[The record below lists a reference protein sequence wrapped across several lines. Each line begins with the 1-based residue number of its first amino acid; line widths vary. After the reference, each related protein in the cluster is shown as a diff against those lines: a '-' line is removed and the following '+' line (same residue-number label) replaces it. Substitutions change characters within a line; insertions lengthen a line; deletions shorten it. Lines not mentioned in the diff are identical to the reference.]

1 MASGVSMAAGFRGFP
16 EEAPKFLRSLKR
28 NNRREWFQPRKH
40 LYDLHL
46 KEPMLELVAALNAGM
61 SRFAPEYVTDP
72 KKALFRIYRDTR
84 FSPDK
89 TPYKT
94 HIAATFSRR
103 GPERLKTGG
112 FYFSIA
118 PDQIEV
124 AGGIYHPE
132 PDTMLLIR
140 THIAETHIELKRVLA
155 GKKTRALFGSLQ
167 GSGLTR
173 APKGFDPEHPAIGWI
188 KMKDWILD
196 STLDASLATSPK
208 LYDEILERFRA
219 MAPVIEYLNRPL
231 LARKPPRDLLED
243 RF

>member
-1 MASGVSMAAGFRGFP
+1 MSLGFPGFP

-28 NNRREWFQPRKH
+28 NNRRDWFQQRKH
-40 LYDLHL
+40 LYEQHL
-46 KEPMLELVAALNAGM
+46 KAPMLELVSALNAGLQ
-61 SRFAPEYVTDP
+61 RFAPDYVTDP
-72 KKALFRIYRDTR
+72 AKAIFRIYRDTR
-84 FSPDK
+84 FSADK

-94 HIAATFSRR
+94 HVAATFSRR

-140 THIAETHIELKRVLA
+140 THIAETHMELRRILA
-155 GKKTRALFGSLQ
+155 NKKTRTLVGQLQ
-167 GSGLTR
+167 GQELTR
-173 APKGFDPEHPAIGWI
+173 APKGFDPAHPAIAWI

-196 STLDASLATSPK
+196 TTLDGSLATSSK
-208 LYDEILERFRA
+208 LYDEILDRFRA
-219 MAPVIEYLNRPL
+219 IAPLIGYLNRPL
-231 LARKPPRDLLED
+231 LARKPSRDLLED
-243 RF
+243 RL

>member
-1 MASGVSMAAGFRGFP
+1 LSLGFPGFP

-28 NNRREWFQPRKH
+28 NNRRDWFQQRKH
-40 LYDLHL
+40 LYEQHL
-46 KEPMLELVAALNAGM
+46 KAPMLELVSALNAGLQ
-61 SRFAPEYVTDP
+61 RFAPDYVTDP
-72 KKALFRIYRDTR
+72 AKAIFRIYRDTR
-84 FSPDK
+84 FSADK

-94 HIAATFSRR
+94 HVAATFSRR

-140 THIAETHIELKRVLA
+140 THIAETHMELRRILA
-155 GKKTRALFGSLQ
+155 NKKTRTLVGQLQ
-167 GSGLTR
+167 GQELTR
-173 APKGFDPEHPAIGWI
+173 APKGFDPAHPAIAWI

-196 STLDASLATSPK
+196 TTLDGSLATSSK
-208 LYDEILERFRA
+208 LYDEILDRFRA
-219 MAPVIEYLNRPL
+219 IAPLIGYLNRPL
-231 LARKPPRDLLED
+231 LARKPSRDLLED
-243 RF
+243 RL

>member
-1 MASGVSMAAGFRGFP
+1 MSLGFPGFP

-40 LYDLHL
+40 LYEQHL
-46 KEPMLELVAALNAGM
+46 KAPMLELVSALNAGLQ
-61 SRFAPEYVTDP
+61 RFAPDYVTDP
-72 KKALFRIYRDTR
+72 AKAIFRIYRDTR
-84 FSPDK
+84 FSADK

-94 HIAATFSRR
+94 HVAATFSRR

-140 THIAETHIELKRVLA
+140 THIAETHMELRRILA
-155 GKKTRALFGSLQ
+155 NKKTRTLVGQLQ
-167 GSGLTR
+167 GQELTR
-173 APKGFDPEHPAIGWI
+173 APKGFDPAHPAIAWI

-196 STLDASLATSPK
+196 TTLDGSLATSSK
-208 LYDEILERFRA
+208 LYDEILDRFRA
-219 MAPVIEYLNRPL
+219 IAPLIGYLNRPL
-231 LARKPPRDLLED
+231 LARKPFRDLLED
-243 RF
+243 RL

>member
-1 MASGVSMAAGFRGFP
+1 MSFGFAGFP

-28 NNRREWFQPRKH
+28 NNRRDWFQPRKH
-40 LYDLHL
+40 LYEQHV
-46 KEPMLELVAALNAGM
+46 KAPMLELVSALNAGLK
-61 SRFAPEYVTDP
+61 RFAPDYVTDP
-72 KKALFRIYRDTR
+72 AKAVFRIYRDTR
-84 FSPDK
+84 FSADK

-140 THIAETHIELKRVLA
+140 THIADTHAELRRILA
-155 GKKTRALFGSLQ
+155 NQKTHALVGPLQ
-167 GSGLTR
+167 GHELTR
-173 APKGFDPEHPAIGWI
+173 APKGFDPAHPAIAWI

-196 STLDASLATSPK
+196 ATLDGSLVTSSK
-208 LYDEILERFRA
+208 LYDEILDRFRA
-219 MAPVIEYLNRPL
+219 MAPLIDYLNRPL
-231 LARKPPRDLLED
+231 VARKTSRDLLED
-243 RF
+243 RL